1 MTTTIDSGE
10 AQGWLTSVLRP
21 AGTLDTAAA
30 WRLTRALTTLAPSSD
45 MIVVDLTATRVPV
58 PGQLAAALRA
68 PARQLTGAGRCLL
81 LVGAAP
87 DLVAALHRAQ
97 VQAVLTE
104 MPGAFAVRG

>member
-45 MIVVDLTATRVPV
+45 MIVVDLTATRVPA
-58 PGQLAAALRA
+58 PTQLAAALRA
-68 PARQLTGAGRCLL
+68 PARQLTGPGRCLL

-97 VQAVLTE
+97 VPAVLTDTPGAPT
-104 MPGAFAVRG
+104 MPG